1 MPVRCEQERG
11 FVVDPVETYTASFRA
26 VRETAARTAADSTRI
41 GGHSGSDMANEST
54 AATPAPA
61 DPTQSPS
68 WAALSDGDRSRLI
81 KCYRTGVANAANP
94 QYAIDMFSIC
104 VSGDPGNVV
113 FLQAFLAA
121 LRKKFGVKK
130 SGGLGS
136 LFSAGSRVG
145 LKRLAA
151 AAKWRELL
159 AQGVDILKGNP
170 SDHGCLLA
178 MAEACGNLMFFDCQ
192 AVYLRAALDSA
203 PTDAE
208 VNRQCA
214 RFAASQ
220 GNFDQAIECWRRIA
234 KIKGLA
240 EEAEKAIAELSVDK
254 TIAAGQGRGGR
265 PGMMKASAAPDDA
278 AQAKGAS
285 PRAVL
290 EQKIR
295 DNPTDID
302 AYLEL
307 ADLVERETSADEAEK
322 VLAKALA
329 ASGNDIKVREHIEDR
344 QLRWARGR
352 ILIAEKRLAADDSD
366 EHRATLEKLKTA
378 QLRQEIE
385 VFAARTSRYPENLT
399 WKYELALRLK
409 AAGKFPEAIRS
420 FQEAMQDTRRKGVIA
435 LELGECFQS
444 IKQYQLAMQNYEL
457 AVETLTDREID
468 LRKRA
473 LYRAGVLATGLK
485 DVDGAM
491 KHLSAVASLD
501 FGYRDVAQRLDKLR
515 SASDNSPSET

>member
-1 MPVRCEQERG
+1 
-11 FVVDPVETYTASFRA
+11 
-26 VRETAARTAADSTRI
+26 
-41 GGHSGSDMANEST
+41 MANEST
-54 AATPAPA
+54 AANPAPA

-81 KCYRTGVANAANP
+81 KCYRTGMANAANP

-121 LRKKFGVKK
+121 LRKKYGVKK
-130 SGGLGS
+130 AGGLTS
-136 LFSAGSRVG
+136 LFSAGGRAG

-151 AAKWRELL
+151 GAKWRDVLT
-159 AQGVDILKGNP
+159 QGVDILKGNP
-170 SDHGCLLA
+170 SDYGCLLS
-178 MAEACGNLMFFDCQ
+178 MAEACENLMFLDCQ
-192 AVYLRAALDSA
+192 AVYLRAALDVA
-203 PTDAE
+203 PADAE

-214 RFAASQ
+214 RFAAGQ
-220 GNFDQAIECWRRIA
+220 GNYDQAIECWRRIA
-234 KIKGLA
+234 KLKGMA

-254 TIAAGQGRGGR
+254 TIAAGQGMAGR
-265 PGMMKASAAPDDA
+265 PGLLKAPAATAGDA
-278 AQAKGAS
+278 AQAKAAS
-285 PRAVL
+285 PREAL
-290 EQKIR
+290 EQR
-295 DNPTDID
+295 LRANPTDID

-307 ADLVERETSADEAEK
+307 ADLVEREATADEAEK

-352 ILIAEKRLAADDSD
+352 ILIAEKRLAADDSP
-366 EHRATLEKLKTA
+366 ENRATVEKLKAA

-420 FQEAMQDTRRKGVIA
+420 FQEATQDTRRKGVIA

-457 AVETLTDREID
+457 AVETLTDRELD

-473 LYRAGVLATGLK
+473 LYRAGVLAAGLK
-485 DVDGAM
+485 DIDGAI

-501 FGYRDVAQRLDKLR
+501 FGYRDVAERLDKLR

>member
-1 MPVRCEQERG
+1 
-11 FVVDPVETYTASFRA
+11 
-26 VRETAARTAADSTRI
+26 
-41 GGHSGSDMANEST
+41 MANEST
-54 AATPAPA
+54 ATNPPQA

-68 WAALSDGDRSRLI
+68 WSALSAGDRSRLI
-81 KCYRTGVANAANP
+81 KCYQTGIANLANV
-94 QYAIDMFSIC
+94 QYAIDMFSAC
-104 VSGDPGNVV
+104 TLGDPGNVV

-121 LRKKFGVKK
+121 LRRKFGGKK
-130 SGGLGS
+130 AGGLTS
-136 LFSAGSRVG
+136 LFSTGSRVG

-151 AAKWRELL
+151 GAKWREVI
-159 AQGVDILKGNP
+159 AQGVEILKSNP

-178 MAEACGNLMFFDCQ
+178 MAEACGNLMYLDCQ
-192 AVYLRAALDSA
+192 AVYLRAALDAA

-220 GNFDQAIECWRRIA
+220 GSFDQAIECWRRIS

-254 TIAAGQGRGGR
+254 TIAAGQGNAGR
-265 PGMMKASAAPDDA
+265 PGMKAAAPA
-278 AQAKGAS
+278 AEAKGAS
-285 PRAVL
+285 PIEMLRGRI
-290 EQKIR
+290 K
-295 DNPTDID
+295 DNPADIE

-307 ADLVERETSADEAEK
+307 ADLLERDATVEEAEK
-322 VLAKALA
+322 VLARALD
-329 ASGNDIKVREHIEDR
+329 ASGNDLKVREHIEDR

-352 ILIAEKRLAADDSD
+352 IMLAEKRLATDDTP
-366 EHRATLEKLKTA
+366 ENRALVEKLKAA

-399 WKYELALRLK
+399 WKYELAHRLK

-457 AVETLTDREID
+457 AVETLTDRELD

-473 LYRAGVLATGLK
+473 LYRAGVLAAGLK
-485 DVDGAM
+485 DVDSAI

-515 SASDNSPSET
+515 SASDKGELDV